1 MEKSETF
8 TNKEYSENILLL
20 GKVVFG
26 AFIAFFM
33 EVSEVMVVAYTSS
46 LTLSIAGIGKV
57 NTVTDFKYLIQLNMI
72 QMAHHLSCRI

>member
-57 NTVTDFKYLIQLNMI
+57 NTVTDFI
-72 QMAHHLSCRI
+72 